1 MGWYRHLARPWLFR
15 KDAEAA
21 HEFALDAL
29 AHAPAFVHP
38 LTSALCRVDE
48 PALHQR
54 LWGIDFANP
63 VGLAAGLDKNG
74 RAIDALAS
82 VGFSHVEIGTVTG
95 LAQPGN
101 PKPRLFRL
109 VADEAVIN
117 RMGFNNEGAAA
128 VAARLARRYADAG
141 SGGRRPRCV
150 LGINLGKSKVIDLD
164 AALDDYRASV
174 RQLARYADYVVVNV
188 SSPNTPGLRD
198 LQGEALLRPLLTGV
212 RAALDAAARRPL
224 LVKIAP
230 DLADAGID
238 AAVDVSLES
247 GCDGLIA
254 TNTTISR
261 DGLVTP
267 ADTVAA
273 CGAGGLS
280 GAPLRTRSTQ
290 VLARVARRLHRSG
303 AAARVPV
310 IGVGGI
316 DSAATAWEKIVHGA
330 SLVQVY
336 SALIYHGP
344 ALVRTI
350 NRGLAQRLR
359 REGLARIADA
369 VGRDL

>member
-1 MGWYRHLARPWLFR
+1 MGWYRDLARPWLFR

-21 HEFALDAL
+21 HEFALEAL
-29 AHAPAFVHP
+29 AHAPAIINP
-38 LTSALCRVDE
+38 LTRALCRVDE
-48 PALHQR
+48 PALRQR

-74 RAIDALAS
+74 VAIDALAS

-95 LAQPGN
+95 QAQPGN
-101 PKPRLFRL
+101 PRPRLFRL
-109 VADEAVIN
+109 IEDEAVIN
-117 RMGFNNEGAAA
+117 RMGFNNQGAAA
-128 VAARLARRYADAG
+128 VAVRLERRYAAAG

-150 LGINLGKSKVIDLD
+150 LGINLGKSKVVELD

-174 RQLARYADYVVVNV
+174 RLLAARADYVVVNV

-198 LQGEALLRPLLTGV
+198 LQGEALLRPLLRGV
-212 RAALDAAARRPL
+212 RAELDAVARRPL
-224 LVKIAP
+224 LLKIAP

-238 AAVDVSLES
+238 AAVDVALES

-254 TNTTISR
+254 TNTTIGR
-261 DGLVTP
+261 TGLRTP
-267 ADTVAA
+267 TDVVAA

-280 GAPLRTRSTQ
+280 GAPLRARSTL
-290 VLARVARRLHRSG
+290 VLARVARRLRACG
-303 AAARVPV
+303 AGARMPI

-316 DSAATAWEKIVHGA
+316 DSATAAWEKITHGA

-344 ALVRTI
+344 GLVRAI

-359 REGLARIADA
+359 REGIASIGAA